1 MRRLYFPVNVD
12 NANSHWTLVMADM
25 DEKKLCY
32 YDSMSKVNS
41 VVHMQDKV
49 LRKDG
54 HDYEAARKYL
64 SGALSIIVEEG
75 KLRDVAVNSLEWT
88 QVVVATPQQGT
99 KTNGNAKSGVNCG
112 VFLIWFADFL
122 TDDLPFSFLNSDM
135 PMFRR
140 KVAAAILRGYLDY
153 DRVPGEIE
161 IVEDIEEEIEVVVPG
176 EIEKVEEIEVVE

>member
-1 MRRLYFPVNVD
+1 MKRNIFDMRRLYFPVNVD

-25 DEKKLCY
+25 DEKKVCY
-32 YDSMSKVNS
+32 YDSMSQVNS

-49 LRKDG
+49 LRMDG
-54 HDYEAARKYL
+54 DDYEDARKYL

-75 KLRDVAVNSLEWT
+75 KIRDVAVNSSEWT

-99 KTNGNAKSGVNCG
+99 KTNGKAKSGVNCG
-112 VFLIWFADFL
+112 VFTILFADFL
-122 TDDLPFSFLNSDM
+122 TDDLPFSFLNSDI

-153 DRVPGEIE
+153 DRVPER
-161 IVEDIEEEIEVVVPG
+161 
-176 EIEKVEEIEVVE
+176 